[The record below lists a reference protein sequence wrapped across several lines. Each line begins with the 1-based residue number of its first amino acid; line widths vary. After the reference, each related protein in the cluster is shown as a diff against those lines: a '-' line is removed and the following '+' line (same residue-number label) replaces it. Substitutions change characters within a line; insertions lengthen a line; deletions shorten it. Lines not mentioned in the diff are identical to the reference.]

1 MTAPTP
7 AEAAK
12 GLAELAH
19 RVEVTGHVPEQCW
32 PLVFR
37 PPLDVRSAEAVQA
50 FAASLGIEDGELQ
63 GAEEEDGSYWF
74 RLRGHV
80 GGVRV
85 DVMAEG
91 DPVLEGGSW

>member
-1 MTAPTP
+1 MAGPTP
-7 AEAAK
+7 AETEK
-12 GLAELAH
+12 GFLRLAEAVRL
-19 RVEVTGHVPEQCW
+19 TGHVPQQCW

-37 PPLDVRSAEAVQA
+37 PPLDVRTPEALQA
-50 FAASLGIEDGELQ
+50 FAASLGIEDTELQ
-63 GAEEEDGSYWF
+63 GSEEEDGSYWF

-80 GGVRV
+80 GGIRV